1 MNKLVK
7 SLVILAV
14 VAIAFGSASA
24 VFAQSGPNTGLSSRT
39 GRGGRGG
46 GGGGGTML
54 GEANSVRLQDGF
66 QDGLL
71 HDAMIAAFADAL
83 GLSVDKLNTRLEAG
97 ETMADIAISTGLT
110 LEDFRDLMVEVRTLV
125 YDQAV
130 ADGTLTEEQAEWL
143 KSRGSGRYMNGGMGM
158 NTGFRGNGQGMYR
171 TGECIND

>member
-46 GGGGGTML
+46 GNGTML
-54 GEANSVRLQDGF
+54 AENNSVRLQDGF

-71 HDAMIAAFADAL
+71 HDAMIAAFADEL
-83 GLSVDKLNTRLEAG
+83 GLSVDEINTRLEAG

-110 LEDFRDLMVEVRTLV
+110 L
-125 YDQAV
+125 DQAL
-130 ADGTLTEEQAEWL
+130 ADGILTEEQAEWL
-143 KSRGSGRYMNGGMGM
+143 KSRGAGRYMNGSMGM
-158 NTGFRGNGQGMYR
+158 NTGFRGNGQRMNG

>member
-24 VFAQSGPNTGLSSRT
+24 VFAQSGENTGLSSRT
-39 GRGGRGG
+39 GRGGRG

-71 HDAMIAAFADAL
+71 HDAMIAAFAEAL
-83 GLSVDKLNTRLEAG
+83 DLTVDELNKRLEAG
-97 ETMADIAISTGLT
+97 ETMADIALSTGLT
-110 LEDFRDLMVEVRTLV
+110 LEDFRDLMVEVRTQV

-130 ADGTLTEEQAEWL
+130 ADGILTEEQAEWL
-143 KSRGSGRYMNGGMGM
+143 KSRGAGRYMNAGMGM
-158 NTGFRGNGQGMYR
+158 NTGFRGNGQRMNR

>member
-46 GGGGGTML
+46 GNGTML
-54 GEANSVRLQDGF
+54 AENNSIRLQDGF

-71 HDAMIAAFADAL
+71 HDAMIAAFADEL
-83 GLSVDKLNTRLEAG
+83 GLSVDEINSRLEEG

-158 NTGFRGNGQGMYR
+158 NTGFRGNGQRLYG